1 MGGRITGNV
10 KDSAAAMRPARR
22 KLAARWVAMP
32 VLILLFA
39 AVYLTLFSAPISWLL
54 GEGTQG
60 TFVARDLDCHKGCAW
75 FGDFTS
81 ANRALVLQDV
91 RLADVSEPPDI
102 RAGTAIAV
110 VDISSALYHGV
121 VYPRHVTTRD
131 ILAPSVLV
139 ALLLGLLPVIL
150 FLSWI
155 WAVPIRYWR
164 GKAVQH

>member
-1 MGGRITGNV
+1 
-10 KDSAAAMRPARR
+10 MRPVRR
-22 KLAARWVAMP
+22 KRAAHWVVMP
-32 VLILLFA
+32 ILILLFA
-39 AVYLTLFSAPISWLL
+39 AVYLALFSAPISWML
-54 GEGTQG
+54 GRGTQG

-81 ANRALVLQDV
+81 ANRVLVLRDV
-91 RLADVSEPPDI
+91 RLADVSEPPDMK
-102 RAGTAIAV
+102 AGTAIPV
-110 VDISSALYHGV
+110 VDVSSTLYHGV
-121 VYPRHVTTRD
+121 VYPRQVTTRD

-164 GKAVQH
+164 RKAIRH